1 MRRRN
6 REKADKNT
14 KTSNS
19 SVTVSK
25 SIRKSISIN
34 TCSSNFPT
42 GAEISMLL
50 RDIGDIS
57 DNDIYEN
64 NKSSSSEHDSN

>member
-1 MRRRN
+1 VRRRN

-34 TCSSNFPT
+34 KRISNFPT
-42 GAEISMLL
+42 GAEISQLL